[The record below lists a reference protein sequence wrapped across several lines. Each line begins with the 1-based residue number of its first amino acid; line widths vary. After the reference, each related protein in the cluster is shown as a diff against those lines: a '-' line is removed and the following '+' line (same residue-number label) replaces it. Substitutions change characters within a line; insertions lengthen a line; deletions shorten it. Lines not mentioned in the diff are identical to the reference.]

1 MRVAFYARVSS
12 QRQEVEETIETQI
25 MAVRD
30 FLKANNHTLIQE
42 YRDDGWSGTIL
53 ARPALDQLRLDATKR
68 LWDGV
73 VVYDPDRLSRKF
85 AHQELVIDELQTKGI
100 EVLFVT
106 TPPVK
111 NEGDKLLYGVK
122 GLFAEYE
129 RSRIAE
135 RFRLGKL
142 RKAREGHVV
151 TSHAPYGYAYIPKQ
165 GEKHGYFEV
174 IQDEAEIVK
183 NIFHWIAD
191 DGMTIRQVVKK
202 LQDLGV
208 KPRKSTRGV
217 WNNST
222 LVTLL
227 RSETYYGQA
236 HFNKTVGIVPEN
248 PKNLEKYRRTIKSS
262 RKNKDKADWVFI
274 PCTPIIEKAL
284 FEKAQKQLQINYDH
298 SRRNRQHD
306 YLISNLIRCT
316 CGCTRTG
323 EGAMRGK
330 HLYYRCSDPVI
341 QYPLPRKC
349 FIGGINAR
357 ITDDLVWSNVKKLM
371 SNPKLIKA
379 QVNRHFSQKSTAMD
393 HTNEINRLESDI
405 NKLAI
410 EEDRYAKAFG
420 QQVITLDQ
428 LQRFVTDLRLK
439 KVTLEQ
445 RLAQFTKEQQKI
457 PSVKPTDDQ
466 IQSFCHKVVEK
477 LEVIS
482 YEKKRNIVLKV
493 IDHIVADQEK
503 LCVYGHLPLKEADY
517 VGLWSE
523 NRDCRARQRGEVDAV

>member
-1 MRVAFYARVSS
+1 MRVVLYARVSS

-25 MAVRD
+25 MAVKD
-30 FLKANNHTLIQE
+30 FVKANNHTIIQE
-42 YRDDGWSGTIL
+42 YRDDGWSGTII

-165 GEKHGYFEV
+165 GEKHGYFE
-174 IQDEAEIVK
+174 IIPEEAEVVRM
-183 NIFHWIAD
+183 IFRWIAYD
-191 DGMTIRQVVKK
+191 CMTIRQVVKK

-274 PCTPIIEKAL
+274 PCTPIIDKPL
-284 FEKAQKQLQINYDH
+284 FDKAQKQLQINYEH
-298 SRRNRQHD
+298 SRRNRQHE
-306 YLISNLIRCT
+306 YLLSNLIRCT
-316 CGCTRTG
+316 CGATRTG
-323 EGAMRGK
+323 EGAVRGK

-349 FIGGINAR
+349 YIGGINAR
-357 ITDDLVWSNVKKLM
+357 ITDQLVWDNVKQLM
-371 SNPKLIKA
+371 SKPDLIKA
-379 QVNRHFSQKSTAMD
+379 QVARHFAQKNIAIDRTV
-393 HTNEINRLESDI
+393 DI
-405 NKLAI
+405 NKIQNDIDKLVT
-410 EEDRYAKAFG
+410 EEDRYSKAYG
-420 QQVITLDQ
+420 QEVITLDQ
-428 LQRFVTDLRLK
+428 LQRFISDIRLK

-445 RLAQFTKEQQKI
+445 RLAQFTKDQQKT

-466 IQSFCHKVVEK
+466 IQSFCQKVVDK
-477 LEVIS
+477 LETLS
-482 YEKKRNIVLKV
+482 YEKKRRIVLKV
-493 IDHIVADQEK
+493 VDHIVADQEK
-503 LCVYGHLPLKEADY
+503 LCVYGHLALNEEDY
-517 VGLWSE
+517 VEFWSE
-523 NRDCRARQRGEVDAV
+523 NRDCGAC

>member
-1 MRVAFYARVSS
+1 MRVAYYARVSS
-12 QRQEVEETIETQI
+12 QRQETEQTIETQI
-25 MAVRD
+25 MGIKD
-30 FLKANNHTLIQE
+30 FIKLNNHTLIQE
-42 YRDDGWSGTIL
+42 YKDDGWSGTIL
-53 ARPALDQLRLDATKR
+53 ARPALDQLRLDAPKR
-68 LWDGV
+68 LWDAI
-73 VVYDPDRLSRKF
+73 VVYDPDRLSRKY

-129 RSRIAE
+129 RARIAE

-165 GEKHGYFEV
+165 GDRHGYFEV
-174 IQDEAEIVK
+174 IPAEAEIVRK
-183 NIFHWIAD
+183 IFHWVAD
-191 DGMTIRQVVKK
+191 DGLTIRQVVKK

-208 KPRKSTRGV
+208 KPRKSIRGV

-227 RSETYYGQA
+227 RSETYYGKA

-248 PKNLEKYRRTIKSS
+248 PKNLSKYKRTVKSS
-262 RKNKDKADWVFI
+262 RKNKDRADWVFI
-274 PCTPIIEKAL
+274 PCTPIIDEAL
-284 FEKAQKQLQINYDH
+284 FNRTQKQLQLNYERC
-298 SRRNRQHD
+298 RRNRQHD
-306 YLISNLIRCT
+306 YLLANLIRCT
-316 CGCTRTG
+316 CGATRTG
-323 EGAMRGK
+323 EGAIRGK

-357 ITDDLVWSNVKKLM
+357 IADQLVWDRVKNFM
-371 SNPKLIKA
+371 SKPKLIKK
-379 QVNRHFSQKSTAMD
+379 QVERHFTVKNAIVDRT
-393 HTNEINRLESDI
+393 TEINKLQNDI
-405 NKLAI
+405 NKFAI
-410 EEDRYAKAFG
+410 EEDRYSKAYG

-428 LQRFVTDLRLK
+428 LQRFVTDIRLK

-445 RLAQFTKEQQKI
+445 RLAQYTKEQEKI

-477 LEVIS
+477 LEDL
-482 YEKKRNIVLKV
+482 KFDKQRKIVLKV
-493 IDHIVADQEK
+493 IDHIIADQEK
-503 LCVYGHLPLKEADY
+503 LYVYGHLALNEEDY

-523 NRDCRARQRGEVDAV
+523 NRHCGAGECGEVHAV